1 MGIVLPLHMHHTFFY
16 YVGLYQNTI
25 LKIARIVLE
34 AYKNFD
40 KEFLILL
47 QESDLYDRKIKIQQ
61 IYSFCVS
68 ISVV

>member
-1 MGIVLPLHMHHTFFY
+1 MGIVLPLHMHRSFLC

-40 KEFLILL
+40 RAFLLL
-47 QESDLYDRKIKIQQ
+47 FQETDRDDRKK
-61 IYSFCVS
+61 YLTN
-68 ISVV
+68 

>member
-1 MGIVLPLHMHHTFFY
+1 MGIVLPLHMHHTFLC

-40 KEFLILL
+40 RAFYYCCMKQTGMIEKNI
-47 QESDLYDRKIKIQQ
+47 
-61 IYSFCVS
+61 
-68 ISVV
+68 

>member
-1 MGIVLPLHMHHTFFY
+1 MGIVLPLHMHHTFLC

-40 KEFLILL
+40 RAFLLL
-47 QESDLYDRKIKIQQ
+47 FQETDRDDRKK
-61 IYSFCVS
+61 YLTN
-68 ISVV
+68 